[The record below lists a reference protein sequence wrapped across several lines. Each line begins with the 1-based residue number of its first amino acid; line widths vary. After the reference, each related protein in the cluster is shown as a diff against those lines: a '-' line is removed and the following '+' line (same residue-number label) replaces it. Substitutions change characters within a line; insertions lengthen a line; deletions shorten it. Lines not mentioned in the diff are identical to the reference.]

1 MDRII
6 YTAMAGAKQTMDRQ
20 AVINHNLANVS
31 TSGFRAQLS
40 AMRAVPVQG
49 AGALDTRASVVA
61 STPGSDLTAGAIT
74 HTGRDLDVA
83 MKGNAWLAVLDDSGS
98 EAYTRRGDLQVDSTG
113 LVMTGD
119 GRTVLGEGGPIIVPL
134 GSRIF
139 MGLDGTLS
147 AIGEGENP
155 DALVEVGR
163 LKLVTP
169 GNPAQALMRGDDGL
183 FRLLPNAEGE
193 AVTLSA
199 DEEARVIAGALEGS
213 NVSAVESMVA
223 MIDNSR
229 RYDLQMKVIETA
241 SENAQ
246 RANSLLSLS

>member
-6 YTAMAGAKQTMDRQ
+6 YTAMAGAKQTMDQQ
-20 AVINHNLANVS
+20 AVVSNNLANVS

-49 AGALDTRASVVA
+49 AGPVDTRTSVVA
-61 STPGSDLTAGAIT
+61 STPGADLNPGPIIQ
-74 HTGRDLDVA
+74 TGRDLDVA
-83 MKGNAWLAVLDDSGS
+83 LKDTAWLAIRDDAGA

-113 LVMTGD
+113 LLLSG
-119 GRTVLGEGGPIIVPL
+119 GRPVLGDGGPIVVPL
-134 GSRIF
+134 GAQVF
-139 MGLDGTLS
+139 MGVDGTLS
-147 AIGEGENP
+147 AIGEGEDP

-169 GNPAQALMRGDDGL
+169 AEQALLRGEDGL
-183 FRLLPNAEGE
+183 FRLPPGE
-193 AVTLSA
+193 DGAPMSLAA
-199 DEEARVIAGALEGS
+199 DENARLVPGVLEGS
-213 NVSAVESMVA
+213 NVSAIDSMVA
-223 MIDNSR
+223 MIDNAR
-229 RYDLQMKVIETA
+229 RYDMQLKVIETA